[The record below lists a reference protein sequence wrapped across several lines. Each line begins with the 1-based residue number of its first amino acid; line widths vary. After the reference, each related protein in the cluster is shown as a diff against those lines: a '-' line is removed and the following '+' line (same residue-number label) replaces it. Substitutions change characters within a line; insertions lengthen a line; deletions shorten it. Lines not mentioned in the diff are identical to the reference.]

1 MDFCITYTYRSS
13 YPNILYMFVILVCL
27 GVFVPL
33 ETFSRIWR
41 RHHDRWR
48 VANFDLCSALIAFDQ
63 WGYTYC
69 DTRHP
74 FVMVISKDPWHSHL
88 LSCVW
93 QWSCPYLFNELDLS
107 RLGLEH
113 PTFCLRGERSNPL
126 RPQWLSKIILQR
138 ITYIWN
144 KNVFLAY
151 NNLLNNLLV
160 LLWDRVSY

>member
-1 MDFCITYTYRSS
+1 
-13 YPNILYMFVILVCL
+13 MFVILVCL

-33 ETFSRIWR
+33 ETFSLIWR
-41 RHHDRWR
+41 RHHNRWR

-74 FVMVISKDPWHSHL
+74 FVMVISKDPWHPHL

-93 QWSCPYLFNELDLS
+93 QWSCPYLFNDLDLT

-113 PTFCLRGERSNPL
+113 PTFRLRGERSNPL

-151 NNLLNNLLV
+151 NNWLNNLLA